1 MKRRH
6 GKRSWIGALC
16 LAGALL
22 AAGAVQAAETVKIGV
37 MFSTT
42 GAGAVIGVGQMQGA
56 TLAIAEVNQAGGV
69 NLGGKKMK
77 LEGVFRDDETNPQVA
92 VGRFKEIVKDHGATA
107 VVGGTFGNISMALNE
122 EAKKAGAFF
131 MATNGVPEGFFKKG
145 TRGPASFCI
154 VAAAEWAGRGAAAY
168 MADQMKAKRIACFMP
183 DYAIGKG
190 TMKGFE
196 EVIRTRADVAYTTV
210 WHPVQSPDM
219 TSYLIKALE
228 FNPDVLFIGSWGGDA
243 INALKQ
249 ALETGAARKA
259 PLFHFW
265 LMNAFATGIPANAM
279 QGVKGQMFWYH
290 DMRGFRDAEVVA
302 ASEAFVSR
310 WMNAQKEP
318 PDPYAMSTYYGVKE
332 TVRAMELAK
341 STDPKKMAA
350 ALLAQPEWK
359 GAKGPARWR
368 EDGACIYRYSTWIVE
383 GKGEAER
390 KEERYPAKFDY
401 ARVVDVYAGDAFVPS
416 LKDLG
421 Y

>member
-1 MKRRH
+1 MNRISRKRAWR
-6 GKRSWIGALC
+6 IPAFC
-16 LAGALL
+16 LL
-22 AAGAVQAAETVKIGV
+22 AALLGPGASAAETAKIGV

-42 GAGAVIGVGQMQGA
+42 GAGAVIGIGQMQGA

-92 VGRFKEIVKDHGATA
+92 VGRFKEIVKDQGATA

-122 EAKKAGAFF
+122 EAKKANAFF
-131 MATNGVPEGFFKKG
+131 MATNGVPEGFFRKG

-196 EVIRTRADVAYTTV
+196 EVIRDRPGVQYTTV

-228 FNPDVLFIGSWGGDA
+228 FNPEVLFIGSWGGDA
-243 INALKQ
+243 VNALKQ

-332 TVRAMELAK
+332 TVRAMELAQ

-350 ALLAQPEWK
+350 ALLAHPEWK
-359 GAKGPARWR
+359 GAKGPAKWR

-390 KEERYPAKFDY
+390 KETRYPAKFDY